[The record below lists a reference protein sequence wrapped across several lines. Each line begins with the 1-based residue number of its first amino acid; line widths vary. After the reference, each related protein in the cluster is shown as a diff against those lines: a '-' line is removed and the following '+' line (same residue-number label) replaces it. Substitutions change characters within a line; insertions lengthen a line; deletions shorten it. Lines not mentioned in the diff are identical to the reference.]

1 LIILNLGMTN
11 PVVISVS
18 PDKPNIKY
26 HATVKTT
33 VINAFQELL
42 QKLKDHGRTV
52 PRVVIFARTY
62 EHCTM
67 LYRFFKHGLGKD
79 FTFPRGSPDVSKHR
93 LVDMFTNV
101 TEGTVKES
109 IISSM
114 CNDGEILRVLIC
126 TVAFGMGLNTEG
138 VREVIHWGIS
148 SDIESYIQETG
159 RGGRDGLPCK
169 AVLYYK
175 NSELRLTTTS
185 QCMIDYCKNVT
196 VCRRKIL
203 FKNFDCASV
212 SSVCNGCVCCDI
224 CSFQCVCQ
232 KCNFCV
238 C

>member
-1 LIILNLGMTN
+1 MTN

-79 FTFPRGSPDVSKHR
+79 FTFPRGSPDVSKHC

-114 CNDGEILRVLIC
+114 CNDSEIFCESLFVL
-126 TVAFGMGLNTEG
+126 
-138 VREVIHWGIS
+138 
-148 SDIESYIQETG
+148 
-159 RGGRDGLPCK
+159 
-169 AVLYYK
+169 
-175 NSELRLTTTS
+175 
-185 QCMIDYCKNVT
+185 
-196 VCRRKIL
+196 
-203 FKNFDCASV
+203 
-212 SSVCNGCVCCDI
+212 
-224 CSFQCVCQ
+224 
-232 KCNFCV
+232 
-238 C
+238 

>member
-1 LIILNLGMTN
+1 MSIAQCFI
-11 PVVISVS
+11 
-18 PDKPNIKY
+18 
-26 HATVKTT
+26 
-33 VINAFQELL
+33 
-42 QKLKDHGRTV
+42 
-52 PRVVIFARTY
+52 
-62 EHCTM
+62 
-67 LYRFFKHGLGKD
+67 
-79 FTFPRGSPDVSKHR
+79 GSPDVSKHR

-114 CNDGEILRVLIC
+114 CNDSEILRVLIC

-138 VREVIHWGIS
+138 VREVIHWGVS

-185 QCMIDYCKNVT
+185 QCKIDYCKNVT

-203 FKNFDCASV
+203 FKNFDCV
-212 SSVCNGCVCCDI
+212 SSECNGCVCCDI

-232 KCNFCV
+232 KCNSYV